1 MREEA
6 HCHDTDCN
14 LCRVEIEHLSVTAE
28 GETILSDISAHI
40 HCGELTALIGPNGA
54 GKTTL
59 IRALLGQTRY
69 TGEVRHVNAQGV
81 RLGTPR
87 VGYVPQHLDFDR
99 QMPASVCDL
108 MAASVSRRPVWAGIG
123 WKTREQVLQALRGV
137 HAGELIDRRVGL
149 LSGGELQRVLLA
161 LALTPVPQLL
171 ILDEPVSGVD
181 QNGLV
186 MFLDTVT
193 RLKHQVH
200 MAVLLVSHDWDMVR
214 HYADRAILLE
224 KKVLAEGTP
233 DEVFSS
239 EAFDRAFP
247 LKR

>member
-1 MREEA
+1 MPH
-6 HCHDTDCN
+6 HCE
-14 LCRVEIEHLSVTAE
+14 LCHIDLDKVSVRR
-28 GETILSDISAHI
+28 GGHVLLQDVSMHI
-40 HCGELTALIGPNGA
+40 HCGQLTVLIGQNGA

-59 IRALLGQTRY
+59 IKALLGQIPH
-69 TGEVRHVNAQGV
+69 TGIIRHVDG
-81 RLGTPR
+81 RGLDIPHLRT
-87 VGYVPQHLDFDR
+87 GYVPQHLDFDR

-123 WKTREQVLQALRGV
+123 RKTREQVLQALRGV

>member
-1 MREEA
+1 MHPLLVKPE
-6 HCHDTDCN
+6 N
-14 LCRVEIEHLSVTAE
+14 L
-28 GETILSDISAHI
+28 ISASPLPCHRFV
-40 HCGELTALIGPNGA
+40 
-54 GKTTL
+54 GK
-59 IRALLGQTRY
+59 
-69 TGEVRHVNAQGV
+69 
-81 RLGTPR
+81 
-87 VGYVPQHLDFDR
+87 
-99 QMPASVCDL
+99 
-108 MAASVSRRPVWAGIG
+108 
-123 WKTREQVLQALRGV
+123 KTREQVLQALRGV

-233 DEVFSS
+233 EQVFASD
-239 EAFDRAFP
+239 AFDRAFP